1 MTPTWKTKHCMRL
14 YETTFSA
21 ITDPCNRWKALEH
34 KEPVK
39 STGKVAKHRQSDKSR
54 EKLSE
59 GRVTSAGK
67 VTRREKSDNK
77 QERVDKARE
86 EWKTRGKWRN
96 MGKVTKRGM
105 GDKMWEM
112 RQSHG
117 NVTKS
122 GRRQIANRHYSP
134 HMQICKLHVNG
145 ALQG

>member
-1 MTPTWKTKHCMRL
+1 MLAERIPTQVLSYDTNLKDQILH
-14 YETTFSA
+14 ETTFSA

-86 EWKTRGKWRN
+86 E
-96 MGKVTKRGM
+96 
-105 GDKMWEM
+105 
-112 RQSHG
+112 
-117 NVTKS
+117 
-122 GRRQIANRHYSP
+122 
-134 HMQICKLHVNG
+134 
-145 ALQG
+145 

>member
-1 MTPTWKTKHCMRL
+1 M
-14 YETTFSA
+14 
-21 ITDPCNRWKALEH
+21 EH

-86 EWKTRGKWRN
+86 E
-96 MGKVTKRGM
+96 
-105 GDKMWEM
+105 
-112 RQSHG
+112 
-117 NVTKS
+117 
-122 GRRQIANRHYSP
+122 
-134 HMQICKLHVNG
+134 
-145 ALQG
+145 